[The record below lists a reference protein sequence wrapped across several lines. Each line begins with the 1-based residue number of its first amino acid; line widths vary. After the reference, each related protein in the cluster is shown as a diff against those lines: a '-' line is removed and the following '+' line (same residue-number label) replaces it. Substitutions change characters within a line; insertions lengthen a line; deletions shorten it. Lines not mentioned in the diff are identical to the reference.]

1 MSAGGPKRPETDPA
15 QAEPGD
21 RAYEDLPVRDVP
33 QVPISAG
40 ASEPSDMGAP
50 DPGTEPPPHER
61 PRADG
66 GGCRG

>member
-15 QAEPGD
+15 RARPGG
-21 RAYEDLPVRDVP
+21 RAYEDLPVRGVP
-33 QVPISAG
+33 QGPGSAG

-50 DPGTEPPPHER
+50 DPGTEPLHER

-66 GGCRG
+66 GGRHG